1 MSKPVHVMAISSA
14 GGHWVQLMRLR
25 PVWEGLTVTYV
36 TTDPGSEGPLRAE
49 SGGAEMGFRVITEAN
64 RWQKARLVKQLG
76 QLVLIFLR
84 TRPDVV
90 ITTGAAAGYFA
101 LRLGRLFGARTIWV
115 DSMANAEE
123 MSLSGKHAR
132 AYADL
137 WLTQW
142 EHLATPDGPSF
153 LGSVL

>member
-1 MSKPVHVMAISSA
+1 MTRPVHVMAISSA

-25 PVWEGLTVTYV
+25 PAWDGLAVSYV
-36 TTDPGSEGPLRAE
+36 TTDPGLEVPLRTEA
-49 SGGAEMGFRVITEAN
+49 GAVALRFYVIAEAN
-64 RWQKARLVKQLG
+64 RWQKARLVKQLS
-76 QLVLIFLR
+76 QLVVVFLR

-90 ITTGAAAGYFA
+90 ITTGAAPGYFA

-123 MSLSGKHAR
+123 MSLSGQHAK
-132 AYADL
+132 AHADL

>member
-1 MSKPVHVMAISSA
+1 MTRQVHVMAISSA

-25 PVWEGLTVTYV
+25 PAWEGLAVTYV
-36 TTDPGSEGPLRAE
+36 TTDPGLEGPLRDE
-49 SGGAEMGFRVITEAN
+49 SRGMKPGFRVITEAN
-64 RWQKARLVKQLG
+64 RWQKARLVKQLA
-76 QLVLIFLR
+76 QLVLVFLQ

-90 ITTGAAAGYFA
+90 ITTGAAPGYFA
-101 LRLGRLFGARTIWV
+101 LRLGRLFGARTIWI

-123 MSLSGKHAR
+123 MSLSGQHAK
-132 AYADL
+132 AHADL

-142 EHLATPDGPSF
+142 EHLATTDGPSF